1 MPAILTPLTN
11 TTDWQCRNTA
21 STPKVTL
28 QRILDKHKDVFKG
41 IALYKYEKVKLLIDE
56 TVEPIAQ
63 PQWKIP
69 FAKWSQLDLIFDEL
83 EASHAIKPVETNWIT
98 NLVLTL
104 KADPTQIRMNVVM
117 TTLNVVISCTR
128 HVIPTLRE
136 LQYQLDNKMH
146 FTKLDMSNG
155 YM

>member
-1 MPAILTPLTN
+1 MTD

-21 STPKVTL
+21 STAKVTL
-28 QRILDKHKDVFKG
+28 QRILDKDKDVFKC
-41 IALYKYEKVKLLIDE
+41 IALHKYKKVKLLIDE
-56 TVEPIAQ
+56 TVDPIAQ

-83 EASHAIKPVETNWIT
+83 EASHVIKPVETNWIT

-104 KADPTQIRMNVVM
+104 KADPTQIRMNVDM
-117 TTLNVVISCTR
+117 TTLNTVISCIR

-136 LQYQLDNKMH
+136 LQYELDNKMH
-146 FTKLDMSNG
+146 FTKLDMSHG

>member
-1 MPAILTPLTN
+1 MTD

-21 STPKVTL
+21 STSKVTL
-28 QRILDKHKDVFKG
+28 QRILDKDKDVFKC
-41 IALYKYEKVKLLIDE
+41 IALHKYKKVKLLIDE
-56 TVEPIAQ
+56 TVDPIAQ

-83 EASHAIKPVETNWIT
+83 EASHVIKPVETNWIT

-104 KADPTQIRMNVVM
+104 KADPTQIRMNVDM
-117 TTLNVVISCTR
+117 TTLNTVISCIR

-136 LQYQLDNKMH
+136 LQYELDNKMH
-146 FTKLDMSNG
+146 FTKLDMSHG

>member
-1 MPAILTPLTN
+1 MTD

-28 QRILDKHKDVFKG
+28 QRILDKDKDVFKC
-41 IALYKYEKVKLLIDE
+41 IALHKYKKVKLLIDE
-56 TVEPIAQ
+56 TVDPIAQ

-83 EASHAIKPVETNWIT
+83 EASHVIKPVDTNWIT

-104 KADPTQIRMNVVM
+104 KADPTQIRMNVDM
-117 TTLNVVISCTR
+117 TTLNTVISCIR

-136 LQYQLDNKMH
+136 LQYELDNKMH
-146 FTKLDMSNG
+146 FTKLDMSHG